1 MILEALEAEVG
12 TELFHLAE
20 LCDVITVAAT
30 SIRLLRTMSS
40 MIRYPRQI
48 QPNLSCMTKNPSH
61 IFTADPLMVSFH
73 TAPNLYFV
81 SQKYFFSKDFFMGF
95 LSRNFSRNFS
105 RDFFMGIFSWDSLR
119 IFSWDFCK
127 GFLSRDF
134 LRGFLRNCFKGNFS

>member
-1 MILEALEAEVG
+1 MNSRTRISPLEVLVILEALEAEVG

-81 SQKYFFSKDFFMGF
+81 SKKIFFFHWIVFKEFFKGF
-95 LSRNFSRNFS
+95 FH
-105 RDFFMGIFSWDSLR
+105 GIFVKE
-119 IFSWDFCK
+119 FFKKFFK
-127 GFLSRDF
+127 GFF
-134 LRGFLRNCFKGNFS
+134 HGIF

>member
-1 MILEALEAEVG
+1 MNSRTRISPLEVLVILEALEAEVG

-73 TAPNLYFV
+73 TVPNLYFV
-81 SQKYFFSKDFFMGF
+81 SKFFLFTGLFSRNFSKDFFMGF

-105 RDFFMGIFSWDSLR
+105 REFFHGIF
-119 IFSWDFCK
+119 
-127 GFLSRDF
+127 
-134 LRGFLRNCFKGNFS
+134 

>member
-1 MILEALEAEVG
+1 MNSRTRISPLEVLVILEALEAEVG

-81 SQKYFFSKDFFMGF
+81 SKKIFFFTGLFSRNFSKDFFMGF
-95 LSRNFSRNFS
+95 FTK
-105 RDFFMGIFSWDSLR
+105 FFKGFFHGIF
-119 IFSWDFCK
+119 
-127 GFLSRDF
+127 
-134 LRGFLRNCFKGNFS
+134 